1 LIEAATMDS
10 SSEFFTTPSMDYEEW
25 QSAVQSICGRYT
37 PSVVEP
43 RAFSGRVQARNIYGL
58 RAVDLSC
65 SAHQFERTNR
75 DVRVD
80 AKDHYYAVFQVSG
93 HSRILQSDQTV
104 DLGAGDVALVDA
116 AQPITYLSEKE
127 GNHWASVQLPRGILS
142 SYLGLEPRCPF
153 RSSEIAAAR
162 QLRRLLQDS
171 VEDEQSMSRST
182 KDYMHLAL
190 LDLLGASFAPSEP
203 VYSSIHTDKLFGRI
217 CDIIKDRFA
226 DPDFG
231 PGDVAVEAG
240 LSLRYVQKLFTT
252 RNSTCSRYLNSVR
265 LERAAF
271 LLKRR
276 SFLKTGQP
284 IREIAYAS
292 GFGDY
297 AYFNRSFRRRFGQY
311 PSFLLR
317 NPGSSTH
324 TATTPNEVPI

>member
-1 LIEAATMDS
+1 MHS

-43 RAFSGRVQARNIYGL
+43 RAFSGRVQARSIYGL

-65 SAHQFERTNR
+65 SAHRFERTNR

-80 AKDHYYAVFQVSG
+80 AKDHYYAVFQVNG
-93 HSRILQSDQTV
+93 RSRILQNDQIV
-104 DLGAGDVALVDA
+104 ELSVGDVALVDA
-116 AQPITYLSEKE
+116 ARPITYLSGEE
-127 GNHWASVQLPRGILS
+127 GNHWASVQLPRGTLL
-142 SYLGLEPRCPF
+142 SYLGLELRCPV
-153 RSSEIAAAR
+153 RSGEIAAAR

-171 VEDEQSMSRST
+171 AKDEQSMSRSA
-182 KDYMHLAL
+182 KDYMQLAL
-190 LDLLGASFAPSEP
+190 FDLLGALFAPSEP
-203 VYSSIHTDKLFGRI
+203 GHVSVHTDKLFGRI
-217 CDIIKDRFA
+217 CDVIKERFA

-231 PGDVAVEAG
+231 PGDVASEAG
-240 LSLRYVQKLFTT
+240 ISLRYVQKLFTA
-252 RNSTCSRYLNSVR
+252 RNSTCSRYISSVR

-297 AYFNRSFRRRFGQY
+297 SYFNRSFRRQFGRY

-317 NPGSSTH
+317 DPS
-324 TATTPNEVPI
+324 